1 VECVPAQRCR
11 AAKRK
16 PRASAVQLARR
27 VSLARHQLPTTGRR
41 ASFQAAARGI
51 RSAWRGQKEG
61 GAVKP
66 ISRRD
71 FVAAA
76 VGTSVAYL
84 LDGKLTFAQG
94 ASAADQ
100 QRV

>member
-1 VECVPAQRCR
+1 
-11 AAKRK
+11 
-16 PRASAVQLARR
+16 
-27 VSLARHQLPTTGRR
+27 
-41 ASFQAAARGI
+41 
-51 RSAWRGQKEG
+51 
-61 GAVKP
+61 VKP

>member
-1 VECVPAQRCR
+1 VE
-11 AAKRK
+11 
-16 PRASAVQLARR
+16 
-27 VSLARHQLPTTGRR
+27 
-41 ASFQAAARGI
+41 
-51 RSAWRGQKEG
+51 
-61 GAVKP
+61 P

-76 VGTSVAYL
+76 AGTSMAYL

-100 QRV
+100 QRVQQFSSKLPSFEGVFVFDQSV